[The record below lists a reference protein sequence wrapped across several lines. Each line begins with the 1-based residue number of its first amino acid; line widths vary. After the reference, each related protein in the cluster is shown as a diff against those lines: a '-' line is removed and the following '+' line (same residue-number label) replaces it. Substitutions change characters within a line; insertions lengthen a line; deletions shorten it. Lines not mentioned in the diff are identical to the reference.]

1 MENARIIKL
10 DSPLTVT
17 AVNFEEAFGEY
28 SEAAGRRQRRFDRKM
43 DKTEK
48 RKQLKAARQEKRRE
62 RQQAR
67 IENRRQKRI
76 ARQQLRADVQ
86 SERLKRRQTRAEAR
100 QLRRGLRK
108 GQEQQPVDETEEGTE
123 EEITQGGG
131 APQGGLPQ
139 EFGAE
144 EGGFES
150 NEVGEGGVEGGMQGV
165 MNDLD
170 YGTGEG
176 TIEPPEYG
184 EEGDMPEEGMESFIG
199 ADGYYDF
206 FTGEGITDSN
216 IDYENLGSVED
227 IYALQPDDFYTYSNG
242 TPETNFDGTGSERF
256 RINPKVQ
263 NAANKSEWNKE
274 MANRLTINL
283 NKINEALAQGIDSDK
298 AKQLGIKAAKI
309 SQSVILHKARAS
321 SFDAMLSN
329 YAGFDGIMV
338 IAPSEQFDDGTYDD
352 SANVGTDEIMSYA
365 NGKKRRKVSAAKMKK
380 MARASAIAKKKR
392 ISKKELGRRRAEVR
406 AALTEA
412 RKGRLKAKGMVNPEK
427 AKQFADMVNRKIA
440 KQKLQTLGVNPKLTA
455 VSSKLDAKIG
465 QNRIVIPPQGLFE
478 SELFN
483 GADGTGLIA
492 IDDAGDYDAPT
503 GISYETMSGADGS
516 KVNLMGIL
524 VGVALAGG
532 LIWAAKK
539 YNWIK

>member
-17 AVNFEEAFGEY
+17 AVNFDEAFGEY
-28 SEAAGRRQRRFDRKM
+28 SEAAGRRQRRFERKL

-48 RKQLKAARQEKRRE
+48 RKQLKSARQEKRRE
-62 RQQAR
+62 RQQTR
-67 IENRRQKRI
+67 IENRRQKRV
-76 ARQQLRADVQ
+76 ARQKLRADVQ
-86 SERLKRRQTRAEAR
+86 SERLQRRQTRAEAR
-100 QLRRGLRK
+100 QLRRSLRK
-108 GQEQQPVDETEEGTE
+108 PQEEQPVEPTEEGADDSE
-123 EEITQGGG
+123 VVQNGGG
-131 APQGGLPQ
+131 AGGYAPQDSGEDTGY
-139 EFGAE
+139 G
-144 EGGFES
+144 S
-150 NEVGEGGVEGGMQGV
+150 NEVLEGGVEGGMQGV

-206 FTGEGITDSN
+206 FTGEGITDDA
-216 IDYENLGSVED
+216 IDYESLGSVED
-227 IYALQPDDFYTYSNG
+227 VYALQPDDFYTYSNG
-242 TPETNFDGTGSERF
+242 TPESNFDGTGAERF
-256 RINPKVQ
+256 RINPKVR

-283 NKINEALAQGIDSDK
+283 NKINEALSQGIDSDK
-298 AKQLGIKAAKI
+298 AKQLGIKAAKL

-352 SANVGTDEIMSYA
+352 SATVGTDEIMSYA
-365 NGKKRRKVSAAKMKK
+365 NGKKRISRAKARK
-380 MARASAIAKKKR
+380 MAKASAIAKKKK

>member
-1 MENARIIKL
+1 MENSRIIKL

-67 IENRRQKRI
+67 IENRRQKRV

-86 SERLKRRQTRAEAR
+86 SQRLQRRQTRAEAR
-100 QLRRGLRK
+100 QLRRSLRK
-108 GQEQQPVDETEEGTE
+108 GQQEQPVDETEENI

-131 APQGGLPQ
+131 LPQG
-139 EFGAE
+139 FGAE

-150 NEVGEGGVEGGMQGV
+150 NDVGEGGVEGGMEGV

-176 TIEPPEYG
+176 SIEPPEYG
-184 EEGDMPEEGMESFIG
+184 EEGDMPEDDTPEEGTESFIG

-242 TPETNFDGTGSERF
+242 TPESNFDGTGSERF

-309 SQSVILHKARAS
+309 SQSIILHKARAS

-329 YAGFDGIMV
+329 YAGFDGIVV
-338 IAPSEQFDDGTYDD
+338 ISPNEQFDDGTYDD
-352 SANVGTDEIMSYA
+352 SATIGTDEIMSYA
-365 NGKKRRKVSAAKMKK
+365 NGKKRRKVSKAKMKK
-380 MARASAIAKKKR
+380 IAKATAAARKR
-392 ISKKELGRRRAEVR
+392 KISKKELGRRRAEVR
-406 AALTEA
+406 AALTES
-412 RKGRLKAKGMVNPEK
+412 RKGRLKAKGKVNPEK
-427 AKQFADMVNRKIA
+427 AKLFADMVNKKIA
-440 KQKLQTLGVNPKLTA
+440 KQKLESLGVNPKLTA

-492 IDDAGDYDAPT
+492 IDNAEDYDAPT

-516 KVNLMGIL
+516 KISIMGIL